1 MLRSKSVIDAVVQL
15 VGKIGCGPT
24 ASESVPFALDV
35 QDLEPMS
42 VLDWHSRSRF
52 ARRCLGARALAF
64 SHDNGTRWNAR
75 SCVPLMLELQ
85 FFCRPYIEYNILLF
99 VLCR

>member
-35 QDLEPMS
+35 QDLEPNE
-42 VLDWHSRSRF
+42 RSGLALEVDVCEALPGSET
-52 ARRCLGARALAF
+52 ARVQ
-64 SHDNGTRWNAR
+64 S
-75 SCVPLMLELQ
+75 
-85 FFCRPYIEYNILLF
+85 
-99 VLCR
+99 